1 MKITRLPEQYSRCF
15 QNAWF
20 AKKCLFGPYE
30 NKESSGLG
38 TPGAALT
45 IDTLFGHFVQTVTQ
59 YTEYRPIFW
68 SSAHFLRRTI
78 ENNSNY
84 PSATMSNRQGED
96 QIMMR
101 DRAGSQ
107 ETRHPAGNAQPLL
120 SNLVKEI
127 LKMRSEAIQKQA
139 VLSTLLLQEVQRAIV
154 EQTVSQSLRASQQP
168 VLSTSPLDANGS
180 NANIKNLVVREEA
193 STAKHPLPRP
203 TEKFPKTLY
212 RMLIDASLQN
222 NDHIVCFAPSG
233 KVFFIRDPQ
242 AFESEILP
250 HYFYHGKLP
259 SFRRQ
264 LNLYGFRLLSHG
276 AEAGGYA
283 HAVFDR
289 NQRHV
294 SESIRRV
301 PTTSN
306 NNTRRK

>member
-1 MKITRLPEQYSRCF
+1 
-15 QNAWF
+15 
-20 AKKCLFGPYE
+20 
-30 NKESSGLG
+30 
-38 TPGAALT
+38 
-45 IDTLFGHFVQTVTQ
+45 
-59 YTEYRPIFW
+59 
-68 SSAHFLRRTI
+68 
-78 ENNSNY
+78 
-84 PSATMSNRQGED
+84 MSNRKRED

-101 DRAGSQ
+101 NRAGSE
-107 ETRHPAGNAQPLL
+107 ETRNPGNAQLLL
-120 SNLVKEI
+120 SNLVTEV
-127 LKMRSEAIQKQA
+127 LKLRSEAIQKQA
-139 VLSTLLLQEVQRAIV
+139 ILSALLLQEVQRAIV
-154 EQTVSQSLRASQQP
+154 EQTASQSRRASQQP
-168 VLSTSPLDANGS
+168 VLSTSPLDANRS
-180 NANIKNLVVREEA
+180 NANIKNLAREEA
-193 STAKHPLPRP
+193 STAKHLLPCPRT

-289 NQRHV
+289 ENRQV
-294 SESIRRV
+294 SESISRA
-301 PTTSN
+301 PTTSKSSN
-306 NNTRRK
+306 ARRK